1 MKLFDLFPEIFGD
14 AIFHIYIE
22 EPIIHI
28 KSEIECRVYLFDEDK
43 GIAKPG
49 EFLDLKVRGNKQDL
63 LFVSVEDNAVRQL
76 SHQMSNGYNLLKL
89 KKNSFKRISPEF
101 ISDLLL
107 AEQGNSQAQYR
118 IGRRYCEGDGLVG
131 KKEVAFRWLMKS
143 ANQGMGEAYVCLGCC
158 FQNGYSVSKNMEEA
172 VKMYQTAAKLGVAR
186 GQRALGYCYR
196 DGEGVELDLV
206 EAVRWFRKAAE
217 QGDVEAQLKL
227 GYCYKGGNGVEKDYE
242 KAVEW
247 FRKAAEQGYDDAQ
260 YALGI
265 CYNLGIGVKKDLVEA
280 VRWFRK
286 AAEQGDAIHQYILG
300 ISYCIGE
307 GVEQDLVEA
316 VKWFRKAAEQGYSKA
331 QSELGYCYER
341 GKGIEQDYEK
351 AVEWHR
357 KAAEQGYSEAQF
369 NLGVCYKEGKGVEQ
383 DLVEAVKWFRK
394 AAEQGNANAQYNLSV
409 CYMNGKGV
417 VQDLEKA
424 KIWLIKSKQQNH
436 NGAKNKLLELQQII
450 NNNETMSSVAKPNSI
465 SLNDKSNNIIVSS
478 LNDIINN
485 ATKRLEDRY
494 GWVSW
499 NEYKKHII
507 DKGRGAIKKD
517 IEADCYLAAYGKSHK
532 QKLELLFN
540 TYQNQIELNDKF
552 DIIDYGC
559 GQGLATL
566 CFLERLSGKE
576 LSYLDKILLID
587 NSHFILKEAEKN
599 VELILN
605 QLKKTHN
612 VDSGC
617 SIKNVYSEL
626 PTKNRKFYY
635 PPIPNH
641 IKIHLFSNVLDIPE
655 INLKSMAESIK
666 SCGVE
671 AIHYVLATHPGTDKI
686 DCDAE
691 RMKEFFSMLPNGE
704 VDDSNCGVLD
714 NGKYWC
720 HLLGFSKFKSTSLE
734 LPF

>member
-307 GVEQDLVEA
+307 
-316 VKWFRKAAEQGYSKA
+316 
-331 QSELGYCYER
+331 
-341 GKGIEQDYEK
+341 
-351 AVEWHR
+351 
-357 KAAEQGYSEAQF
+357 
-369 NLGVCYKEGKGVEQ
+369 GVEQ

>member
-280 VRWFRK
+280 VR
-286 AAEQGDAIHQYILG
+286 
-300 ISYCIGE
+300 
-307 GVEQDLVEA
+307 
-316 VKWFRKAAEQGYSKA
+316 
-331 QSELGYCYER
+331 
-341 GKGIEQDYEK
+341 
-351 AVEWHR
+351 
-357 KAAEQGYSEAQF
+357 
-369 NLGVCYKEGKGVEQ
+369 
-383 DLVEAVKWFRK
+383 WFRK

-720 HLLGFSKFKSTSLE
+720 HLLGFSKFKSTNRNTTETKYITSRTVSS
-734 LPF
+734 F

>member
-316 VKWFRKAAEQGYSKA
+316 VKWFRKAAEQG
-331 QSELGYCYER
+331 
-341 GKGIEQDYEK
+341 
-351 AVEWHR
+351 
-357 KAAEQGYSEAQF
+357 
-369 NLGVCYKEGKGVEQ
+369 
-383 DLVEAVKWFRK
+383 
-394 AAEQGNANAQYNLSV
+394 NANAQYNLSV

-552 DIIDYGC
+552 EREID
-559 GQGLATL
+559 
-566 CFLERLSGKE
+566 E
-576 LSYLDKILLID
+576 LVTSK
-587 NSHFILKEAEKN
+587 A
-599 VELILN
+599 
-605 QLKKTHN
+605 
-612 VDSGC
+612 
-617 SIKNVYSEL
+617 
-626 PTKNRKFYY
+626 NRNNKMQY
-635 PPIPNH
+635 I
-641 IKIHLFSNVLDIPE
+641 
-655 INLKSMAESIK
+655 
-666 SCGVE
+666 
-671 AIHYVLATHPGTDKI
+671 
-686 DCDAE
+686 
-691 RMKEFFSMLPNGE
+691 R
-704 VDDSNCGVLD
+704 
-714 NGKYWC
+714 WQ
-720 HLLGFSKFKSTSLE
+720 
-734 LPF
+734 